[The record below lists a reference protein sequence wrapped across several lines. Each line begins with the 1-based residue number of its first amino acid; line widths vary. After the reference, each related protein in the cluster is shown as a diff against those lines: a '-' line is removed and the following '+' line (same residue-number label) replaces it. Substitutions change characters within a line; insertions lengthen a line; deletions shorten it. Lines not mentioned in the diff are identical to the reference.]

1 MESKQMAGFRVQI
14 SEGRFQ
20 KAEFRKQ
27 GLSNNSIAKASWNL
41 FLFIALFLSSGFL
54 FAQYTIP
61 ETPTIQTAVYDYAK
75 VFSADEKLQLEEK
88 LIRYSDTTTTQIVI
102 ITIESLKNENVNM
115 LATNWGQKWGIGGT
129 KKDDNGVIILLARD
143 EKKIAINP
151 GYGLEDRLTA
161 GIGGEIIRNIII
173 PEFKAGS
180 YYKGLDKGTDALFD
194 VFKGKYK
201 GERKQNKKND
211 FPILPIIIIVIIIL
225 VLISRNKGGGNGNSG
240 NSGGG
245 IDLMDIILLSSLG
258 RGSGGGFG
266 GGSSG
271 GGFGGGGFG
280 GGFGGGGFSGGGSS
294 GSW

>member
-1 MESKQMAGFRVQI
+1 MKIPTQKNSNSKGI
-14 SEGRFQ
+14 FQ
-20 KAEFRKQ
+20 FVLL
-27 GLSNNSIAKASWNL
+27 LSVL
-41 FLFIALFLSSGFL
+41 FSCNCIFSQF
-54 FAQYTIP
+54 TIP
-61 ETPTIQTAVYDYAK
+61 EKPSLQTSIYDYANL
-75 VFSADEKLQLEEK
+75 FSTNEKTQLEEK
-88 LIRYSDTTTTQIVI
+88 LIRYSDTTTTQIVV
-102 ITIESLKNENVNM
+102 ITIESLKGEDVSL
-115 LATNWGQKWGIGGT
+115 LATKWGHTWGVGGT
-129 KKDDNGVIILLARD
+129 KKDDNGVIILISKNDR
-143 EKKIAINP
+143 KIAINP

-180 YYKGLDKGTDALFD
+180 YYNGVNKGTDALFD

-201 GERKQNKKND
+201 GTRKQAKQEQD
-211 FPILPIIIIVIIIL
+211 FPFLPFIIIIAFIL
-225 VLISRNKGGGNGNSG
+225 ILASRNKGGGSGNSG

-245 IDLMDIILLSSLG
+245 GPSLLDVIILSNLG
-258 RGSGGGFG
+258 RNSGGFGGGFG

>member
-1 MESKQMAGFRVQI
+1 MKISQKSEVRSQKWEIKNKKRTEDKLPFLQI
-14 SEGRFQ
+14 
-20 KAEFRKQ
+20 K
-27 GLSNNSIAKASWNL
+27 L
-41 FLFIALFLSSGFL
+41 FLFSIVFL
-54 FAQYTIP
+54 FFHCGVIFAQFTIP
-61 ETPTIQTAVYDYAK
+61 EKPSFQTSVYDYAK
-75 VFSADEKLQLEEK
+75 VLSAEEKTQLEEK
-88 LIRYSDTTTTQIVI
+88 LIRYSDSTTTQIVV
-102 ITIESLKNENVNM
+102 ITVESLKGEDVSQ
-115 LATNWGQKWGIGGT
+115 LATKWGQTWGIGGT
-129 KKDDNGVIILLARD
+129 AKDDNGVVILVAKAER
-143 EKKIAINP
+143 KIAINP

-180 YYKGLDKGTDALFD
+180 YFNGLDKGADAIFD

-201 GERKQNKKND
+201 GERKQTKGKD

-225 VLISRNKGGGNGNSG
+225 VLLSRNKKGGGNSG

-245 IDLMDIILLSSLG
+245 PSLLDVIILSSLG
-258 RGSGGGFG
+258 RNSGGGGFGGGFG

-271 GGFGGGGFG
+271 GGGGFG